1 VYLQRL
7 RLADG
12 EPMALQ
18 TAYLPQAR
26 CPGLIDHDLNDRSLY
41 QLLRTHYQLNLA
53 DSQTAVGADLAS
65 ETEAEL
71 LRLRLPAALL
81 VTEQITYLDS
91 GKPIEFVRSV
101 YRGDR
106 YRLQTGK
113 DTRT

>member
-1 VYLQRL
+1 
-7 RLADG
+7 
-12 EPMALQ
+12 
-18 TAYLPQAR
+18 
-26 CPGLIDHDLNDRSLY
+26 
-41 QLLRTHYQLNLA
+41 
-53 DSQTAVGADLAS
+53 
-65 ETEAEL
+65 
-71 LRLRLPAALL
+71 LRLPAALL